1 MKIAPLYEVKNK
13 LSEYVQETRSG
24 PVVITKNGKPCA
36 ALVHLGEDQDMES
49 FLLSHSPRF
58 LRLLDSAAEKARKE
72 GATPLSALTKE
83 LKPGRR
89 RVAKRKRTRG

>member
-13 LSEYVQETRSG
+13 LSEYVQETASG

-49 FLLSHSPRF
+49 FLLSHNPRF
-58 LRLLDSAAEKARKE
+58 LRLLDTAAEKARTE
-72 GATPLSALTKE
+72 GTMPMSALTKE
-83 LKPGRR
+83 LKSRR
-89 RVAKRKRTRG
+89 KRVVKRKKARS

>member
-24 PVVITKNGKPCA
+24 PIVITKNGKPCA

-49 FLLSHSPRF
+49 FLLSHNPRF
-58 LRLLDSAAEKARKE
+58 LSLLDNAADKARKE
-72 GATPLSALTKE
+72 GTRPLSALTKE
-83 LKPGRR
+83 PKAGRS
-89 RVAKRKRTRG
+89 RVAKRRRTQR